1 MFGSYHAADMI
12 DTDPQGQT
20 IGAGDART
28 RIWLLFAVGALGA
41 IVLIGLIL
49 TMGEANRQRDRALVL
64 QTRSSQITLL
74 ARTLSA
80 TTARAEAAL
89 GRYVISAD
97 NRLGVIYGEQWR
109 LAGAQIS
116 QLEKANYA
124 DNGGQRQRIAA
135 LRQAYRE
142 RSDELALIA
151 LSTRYKKNNQ
161 ALARYYQAR
170 ESKPLLRIN
179 ALLDEIIDAERELL
193 SARTNEAL
201 QSVKRSTDAAL
212 VLVAFGVLIVLGA
225 IILGWMTVQ
234 ALGQRALARAEADT
248 ERERA
253 FELERAVAVATAE
266 LKLQAN
272 ERIAAEEKLR
282 QVQKMEAVGQ
292 LTGGIAHDFN
302 NMLAVVLGG
311 LELAKR
317 NIANPKAAIRNI
329 ANATE
334 GANRA
339 VALTRQLLAFSR
351 ADALLPAAIDPAE
364 LIQGM
369 SDLLDRTLSDA
380 ITVTTVDKGQGWR
393 IWVDRHQLENALLN
407 LAVNARDAMDS
418 RGTLTI
424 TTRNVTL
431 AAAEIGNCAAGDY
444 VAIAVSD
451 TGCGM
456 TPEVM
461 ERVFEPFFTTKPV
474 GKGTGLGL
482 SQIFGFVRQSEGEI
496 TIDSEPDK
504 GTTVTLY
511 LQRHVGAI
519 KEDSMPA
526 TSHDAALAPEN
537 GLTILV
543 VEDDPRVLVATT
555 GALEALGHRP
565 IGCSDPADALDMVD
579 AHPDIALV
587 ISDVLMPGLTGP
599 EVVAGILQRAPRI
612 RALFVTG
619 FAGEAAGEAEFG
631 SHHVLRK
638 PFTIAALDQAI
649 AATMGAP
656 RSADPVASEAA

>member
-1 MFGSYHAADMI
+1 MI
-12 DTDPQGQT
+12 DHDPQGPANSPT
-20 IGAGDART
+20 DART
-28 RIWLLFAVGALGA
+28 RIWLLFAVAGMGA

-109 LAGAQIS
+109 LAGSQIS
-116 QLEKANYA
+116 QLERENYA
-124 DNGGQRQRIAA
+124 DDGDQRERIAA

-151 LSTRYKKNNQ
+151 LSTRYKKNDQ

-253 FELERAVAVATAE
+253 FELERAVAVATAQ

-317 NIANPKAAIRNI
+317 NIGNPKAAVRNI
-329 ANATE
+329 DNATE

-364 LIQGM
+364 LIEGM

-380 ITVTTVDKGQGWR
+380 ITVATVDMGEGWR
-393 IWVDRHQLENALLN
+393 TWVDRHQLENALLN
-407 LAVNARDAMDS
+407 LAVNARDAMDG

-424 TTRNVTL
+424 TTRNAKL
-431 AAAEIGNCAAGDY
+431 AAAEIGNCAAGDF
-444 VAIAVSD
+444 VAIAVND

-456 TPEVM
+456 TPDVM

-511 LQRHVGAI
+511 LQRHTGAV
-519 KEDSMPA
+519 ESQARPLPDD
-526 TSHDAALAPEN
+526 DAARAPGD

-543 VEDDPRVLVATT
+543 VEDDPRVLIATT
-555 GALEALGHRP
+555 DALEALGHRP
-565 IGCSDPADALDMVD
+565 IACHDPALALAMID
-579 AHPDIALV
+579 AHPEIQLV
-587 ISDVLMPGLTGP
+587 ISDVLMPGQTGP
-599 EVVAGILQRAPRI
+599 EVVASILQRAPLV

-619 FAGEAAGEAEFG
+619 FAGEAGGEAEFG
-631 SHHVLRK
+631 AHNVLRK
-638 PFTIAALDQAI
+638 PFTIAALDKAI
-649 AATMGAP
+649 TTTMGAP
-656 RSADPVASEAA
+656 RSVDSVASQAA

>member
-1 MFGSYHAADMI
+1 MIIDDHAPALTSDSS
-12 DTDPQGQT
+12 DAQT
-20 IGAGDART
+20 RV
-28 RIWLLFAVGALGA
+28 WLLLGVAALGA
-41 IVLIGLIL
+41 MVLIGLIL

-64 QTRSSQITLL
+64 QTRSSQVTLL

-97 NRLGVIYGEQWR
+97 NRLGVLYGEQWR
-109 LAGAQIS
+109 QAGDQIN
-116 QLEKANYA
+116 QLEKANLG
-124 DNGGQRQRIAA
+124 NHGGQRERIAA

-151 LSTRYKKNNQ
+151 LSTRYKKNDQ

-179 ALLDEIIDAERELL
+179 ALLDDIIEAERALL
-193 SARTNEAL
+193 NARTNEAL

-234 ALGQRALARAEADT
+234 ALGQRGLARAEADA

-253 FELERAVAVATAE
+253 FELERAVAAATE
-266 LKLQAN
+266 RLRLEAN
-272 ERIAAEEKLR
+272 ERLSAEEKLR

-317 NIANPKAAIRNI
+317 NIGNPAAATRNI
-329 ANATE
+329 DNATE

-339 VALTRQLLAFSR
+339 AALTRQLLAFSR

-369 SDLLDRTLSDA
+369 SDLLDRTLGDA
-380 ITVTTVDKGQGWR
+380 IIVTTVDEGDGWR
-393 IWVDRHQLENALLN
+393 VWVDRHQLENALLN
-407 LAVNARDAMDS
+407 LAVNARDAMDG

-424 TTRNVTL
+424 ATHSARL
-431 AAAEIGNCAAGDY
+431 AAGQIGNCPAGDY
-444 VAIAVSD
+444 VAIAVTD

-456 TPEVM
+456 TPTVM

-482 SQIFGFVRQSEGEI
+482 SQIFGFVRQSDGEI
-496 TIDSEPDK
+496 AIQSEPGK

-511 LQRHVGAI
+511 LQRHIGHVTAQ
-519 KEDSMPA
+519 PA
-526 TSHDAALAPEN
+526 PNAADLADR
-537 GLTILV
+537 TAQRHYHILV

-555 GALEALGHRP
+555 GALEELGHRV
-565 IGCSDPADALDMVD
+565 IGCGDPARALDKIVAQPEID
-579 AHPDIALV
+579 LV

-599 EVVAGILQRAPRI
+599 EVVARIKARFPHI

-619 FAGEAAGEAEFG
+619 FVGEAGG
-631 SHHVLRK
+631 TDDIGGHQVVRK
-638 PFTIAALDQAI
+638 PFTIAALNRAI
-649 AATMGAP
+649 AATMTQYQ
-656 RSADPVASEAA
+656 PVDNPVDNIGSRAA